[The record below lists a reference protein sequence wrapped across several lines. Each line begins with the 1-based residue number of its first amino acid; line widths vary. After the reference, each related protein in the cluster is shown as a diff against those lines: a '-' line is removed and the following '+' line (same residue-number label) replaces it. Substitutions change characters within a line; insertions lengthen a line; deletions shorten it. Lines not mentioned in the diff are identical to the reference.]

1 MDSSAAPPLAR
12 ERRGTQLWHT
22 SGMTISAAEAP
33 KVGTVLDGAYQLTRL
48 VFVGGMS
55 VVYEAIQ
62 LKLQRRVAVKFMAA
76 ERAQD
81 PDALAR
87 FRREVKIT
95 AKLAHPHI
103 VQLLDFG
110 TTPSGQA
117 YLVTEYL
124 EGEDMEERLQR
135 VGRFPLTTAARIVK
149 QIASALSAVHG
160 KGIVHRDL
168 KPGNVLLLS
177 VDGAPDFPKLVDF
190 GISKLLSSNT
200 QLTRPSTVLGTPE
213 YMSPEQ
219 ASGRTSEV
227 DHRVDQWGLAC
238 TAWRMVSGVPPF
250 IAYDLEDMLR
260 QITRDEP
267 PALQVGDDAELS
279 AELDR
284 VLRKALSKRPA
295 QRYPTISAFSRA
307 FQAAAR
313 LGLRGRRTI

>member
-1 MDSSAAPPLAR
+1 MTDSAR
-12 ERRGTQLWHT
+12 
-22 SGMTISAAEAP
+22 AP

-48 VFVGGMS
+48 VFAGGMS
-55 VVYEAIQ
+55 TVYEAIQ
-62 LKLQRRVAVKFMAA
+62 IKLQRRVAVKFMAA
-76 ERAQD
+76 DLAHE

-110 TTPSGQA
+110 STPSGQA

-124 EGEDMEERLQR
+124 EGEDLEERLQR
-135 VGRFPLTTAARIVK
+135 VGRLPLITTTRIVK
-149 QIASALSAVHG
+149 QVAAALAAIHA

-177 VDGAPDFPKLVDF
+177 IDGVADFPKLVDF
-190 GISKLLSSNT
+190 GISKLLSSTT

-219 ASGRTSEV
+219 ASGHTAAV

-238 TAWRMVSGVPPF
+238 TAWRMLSGLPPF
-250 IAYDLEDMLR
+250 IGYDLEDMLR

-267 PALQVGDDAELS
+267 PPLHAGDPELS

-284 VLRKALSKRPA
+284 VLRRALSKRPA

-307 FQAAAR
+307 FQSAAR
-313 LGLRGRRTI
+313 TGLRARTI